1 MLGHAQSLHRHGPHF
16 ILCQSAFVSHHG
28 GFLLF
33 SFTYFLNCYDCEDN
47 DDHRAQVLQSLSI
60 FGQSSGSQISLL
72 CLLYLYVDIQM
83 QMKISWVGHPPAC
96 LTGAI
101 LRLCLSTVSPGTS
114 QQFMLALTSLSAMYT
129 LPGAVPGLTANSIQ
143 KCSFV

>member
-28 GFLLF
+28 GFLLL

-83 QMKISWVGHPPAC
+83 QMKI
-96 LTGAI
+96 
-101 LRLCLSTVSPGTS
+101 
-114 QQFMLALTSLSAMYT
+114 T
-129 LPGAVPGLTANSIQ
+129 LLHA
-143 KCSFV
+143 